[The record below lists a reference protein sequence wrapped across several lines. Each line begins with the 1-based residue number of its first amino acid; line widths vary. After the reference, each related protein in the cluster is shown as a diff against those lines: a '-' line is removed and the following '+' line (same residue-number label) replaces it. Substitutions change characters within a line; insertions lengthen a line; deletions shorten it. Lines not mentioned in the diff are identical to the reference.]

1 MKSHKFLAA
10 FLPAVCCALLC
21 LCSCGRMSQ
30 RTKKTVSPEILNLLQ
45 KTQSELATCAELCR
59 SEAKESKDRNILLAL
74 ANSQQILADR
84 HETIIDILL
93 KRNKADRISTDKYA
107 IEIKNRQLYV
117 LPPPEEYKKI
127 LNSDDSGSITP
138 EVLITFEITDKTL
151 TSDIGIQALINPDAE
166 NGLDLDFHLCSVC
179 GNLTVKKP
187 EGNCPVCNSDK
198 DRIIRLLDGEIPPPK
213 EGSYIVGTE

>member
-45 KTQSELATCAELCR
+45 ETQSELATCAELCR

-93 KRNKADRISTDKYA
+93 KRNKSDRIPTDKYA
-107 IEIKNRQLYV
+107 IEIKNRRLYV
-117 LPPPEEYKKI
+117 LPPPEEYRKI
-127 LNSDDSGSITP
+127 LNSDNPGPLIP
-138 EVLITFEITDKTL
+138 EVLITFEITDKVL
-151 TSDIGIQALINPDAE
+151 MSDKEIYGMIDPDAE
-166 NGLDLDFHLCSVC
+166 NGIERDFHLCSIC
-179 GNLTVKKP
+179 GNLMKTAP

-198 DRIIRLLDGEIPPPK
+198 DRIIKLVDGEIPPPK
-213 EGSYIVGTE
+213 EGSYIVGAE